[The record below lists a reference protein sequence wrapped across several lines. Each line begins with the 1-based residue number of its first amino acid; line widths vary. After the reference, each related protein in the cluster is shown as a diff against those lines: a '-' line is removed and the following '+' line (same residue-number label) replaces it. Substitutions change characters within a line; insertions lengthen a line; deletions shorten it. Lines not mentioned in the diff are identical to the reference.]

1 MPSRARWD
9 EDRTRE
15 QLLRRRAR
23 ERGMIFTKV
32 HRQDC
37 WFLFDK
43 EHRARKATVF
53 YSLDE
58 ASAVLT
64 ADDTEAG

>member
-1 MPSRARWD
+1 
-9 EDRTRE
+9 
-15 QLLRRRAR
+15 
-23 ERGMIFTKV
+23 MIFAKAY
-32 HRQDC
+32 RQDC

-43 EHRARKATVF
+43 DHRARKATVF

-64 ADDTEAG
+64 ADDTGAG

>member
-1 MPSRARWD
+1 MTWD
-9 EDRTRE
+9 ENRTRE

-23 ERGMIFTKV
+23 ARGMTFAKAYG
-32 HRQDC
+32 QPC

-43 EHRARKATVF
+43 DHRARKATVF

-58 ASAVLT
+58 ASAVLS
-64 ADDTEAG
+64 ADDAEAAP

>member
-1 MPSRARWD
+1 MPSRPAWD

-15 QLLRRRAR
+15 QTLRRRAKV
-23 ERGMIFTKV
+23 RGLVLAKAYG
-32 HRQDC
+32 QPC

-43 EHRARKATVF
+43 EHHAPSARVF
-53 YSLDE
+53 YTLDQ

-64 ADDTEAG
+64 ADDTGAG

>member
-1 MPSRARWD
+1 MV
-9 EDRTRE
+9 
-15 QLLRRRAR
+15 
-23 ERGMIFTKV
+23 FTKA

-64 ADDTEAG
+64 ADDAEAG

>member
-1 MPSRARWD
+1 MPSRPAWD

-23 ERGMIFTKV
+23 VRGLVLAKAYG
-32 HRQDC
+32 QPC

-43 EHRARKATVF
+43 DHRAGTARVF

-58 ASAVLT
+58 ASAVLA
-64 ADDTEAG
+64 ADDAGAG

>member
-1 MPSRARWD
+1 MPSRPAWD

-23 ERGMIFTKV
+23 TRGLILAKAYG
-32 HRQDC
+32 QPC

-43 EHRARKATVF
+43 DHQAGTAKVF

-58 ASAVLT
+58 ASAVLA
-64 ADDTEAG
+64 ADDTGAG

>member
-1 MPSRARWD
+1 MTRWN
-9 EDRTRE
+9 EEETRR
-15 QLLRRRAR
+15 QALRRQAR
-23 ERGMIFTKV
+23 LRGMVFTKAMG
-32 HRQDC
+32 QDC

-43 EHRARKATVF
+43 DHRAGTALVF

-58 ASAVLT
+58 ASAVLA

>member
-1 MPSRARWD
+1 MLKRAAWD

-15 QLLRRRAR
+15 QTLRRRAKV
-23 ERGMIFTKV
+23 RGLVLAKAYG
-32 HRQDC
+32 QPC

-43 EHRARKATVF
+43 DHRAGTAKVL

-58 ASAVLT
+58 ASAVL
-64 ADDTEAG
+64 AAEDTGAG